1 MKDCESCYK
10 RLILEEE
17 RICYEGIK
25 IVEI

>member
-1 MKDCESCYK
+1 MKDCESCHIVLTIK
-10 RLILEEE
+10 EE